1 MGTREEAMK
10 YRTQKWLGIIREC
23 QASGLKKRTW
33 CRQNDINEKAFY
45 YWLRKF
51 RKMACEN
58 KELMIQESN
67 GIESPE
73 VIQPIV
79 PITVLKDDPAVKQ
92 KDVSQQNSCI
102 ILNINSI
109 EVKIYNGT
117 SSELI
122 ENTVKALKNIC

>member
-10 YRTQKWLGIIREC
+10 YRTQKWFGIIREC

-33 CRQNDINEKAFY
+33 CRQNDISEKAFY

-58 KELMIQESN
+58 KELMQEAN
-67 GIESPE
+67 GIESSD
-73 VIQPIV
+73 VIHPIV
-79 PITVLKDDPAVKQ
+79 PITVLKDDTAVKQ
-92 KDVSQQNSCI
+92 KDASHQNSCI

-117 SSELI
+117 SAGLI
-122 ENTVKALKNIC
+122 ENTVRALKNIC